1 MDIEQD
7 ETGTPRKTGD
17 EWLLKGA
24 LTYIPLPE
32 VVCVCVCVCVCA
44 RVTCI
49 HFPVFYF
56 RKSSIM

>member
-32 VVCVCVCVCVCA
+32 VVCVCVCVCVY
-44 RVTCI
+44 VPVLLVYI
-49 HFPVFYF
+49 FPSF
-56 RKSSIM
+56 ILGNHQ